1 MSHDNND
8 RQESCPMD
16 NGIHYRTCH
25 LCEAMCGVAIEV
37 SDGTIQSIKG
47 DDQDPLSRG
56 HICPKAVALKDLHE
70 DPDRLRKPIRRT
82 DQGWQEMEWDDAF
95 RLVADRLHQTRTEY
109 GRNSL
114 GVYLGNP
121 NVHNHGS
128 LVATLPFLRAL
139 GTQNRF
145 SATSNDQLPH
155 MLASLEMFG
164 HQILFPIPDIDNTD
178 LFICIGANPM
188 ASNGS
193 LMTVPDVRGRIKHLQ
208 DRGGKLIVIDPRRT
222 ETGKLADEFHFIR
235 PGSDALLLMAM
246 VQTLFDEDLVNLGQ
260 VERLTKDVDLL
271 RLAALPFTPEAV
283 AGHTGVAADQ
293 IRELARQLART
304 RKAAL
309 YTRMGTS
316 TQAFGGL
323 ATWLAYCLN
332 ILTGKLDTPGAMLFS
347 QPAID
352 LITLGAMAGQNGHV
366 GKRFSRVK
374 GLPEFGGEYPASTM
388 ADEMLTPGEG
398 QIRAFVTV
406 AGNPVLS
413 NPNGKRLEQAL
424 SGLDFMVSVDYYLNE
439 TTRHADVILPPTAAL
454 ERSHYDL
461 IFSLF
466 AVRNTAKYSDP
477 LFDAGPDS
485 RHDWQIL
492 LELAHRLEKHRQGG
506 RLPLRSELGWR
517 AFKQLGPDPILD
529 VLLRT
534 GPYGANTGRLR
545 GLAEPAVDLVLDL
558 LPPRNP
564 LRGLAKLSPLNR
576 HWQALPKGLSI
587 AALRDNP
594 NGVDLGPLQPSLPD
608 RLFTRDGMINL
619 APRRYLQDVERLH
632 RHLVQPV
639 ADELRLIGR
648 RHVRSNNSWMHNSHR
663 LVKGKDRCT
672 LIIHPRDAS
681 RLGLQAGDSA
691 QVTAEDRQIVVPVEI
706 TDEIMPGVVSIPHG
720 WGHDRPGTGQSVA
733 TSHAGASIN
742 DLLSDQQV
750 DPLIGTSVLNGQAV
764 AVKVWRPE
772 RHRKPA

>member
-1 MSHDNND
+1 
-8 RQESCPMD
+8 MD

-37 SDGTIQSIKG
+37 SDGAIQSIKG

-109 GRNSL
+109 GSNSL

-576 HWQALPKGLSI
+576 HWQALPKGLSV

-691 QVTAEDRQIVVPVEI
+691 QVTADDRQIVVPVEI

>member
-1 MSHDNND
+1 
-8 RQESCPMD
+8 MD

-37 SDGTIQSIKG
+37 SDGTIQSIKS

-639 ADELRLIGR
+639 ADELRLVGR

-691 QVTAEDRQIVVPVEI
+691 QVTADDRQIVVPVEI